1 MSENDLLEMADDFK
15 KRMESKN
22 LEIKKLKEKLSNSR
36 EDFLFSYSEIRNI
49 DIIIH
54 DTEDFLGMIPEEF
67 TDLITSLRAK
77 LSNIML
83 GYLLADVGGYET
95 DD

>member
-77 LSNIML
+77 LSNVML